1 MRVAFVTGPALVLE
15 KMELLTEYAN
25 LQPSSVSQ
33 SIVLALLNS
42 WGVQGFKDQCH
53 TVSQFYKGRRD
64 VFEAALNKHLGGMVE
79 YTSPEA
85 GMFLWFKLLIP
96 PPSDDLN
103 ATEGDSAELI
113 RSKAFD
119 NGVLA
124 LPGTSFFANGRRSA
138 YVRAS
143 FSVLNDED
151 TDEALRRL
159 AEVVREA
166 RGEKS

>member
-1 MRVAFVTGPALVLE
+1 M
-15 KMELLTEYAN
+15 
-25 LQPSSVSQ
+25 
-33 SIVLALLNS
+33 LALLNS
-42 WGVQGFKDQCH
+42 WGIQGFKDQCH

-85 GMFLWFKLLIP
+85 GMFLWCVFMWRKVKRAGFVYVLPLLRFQLLIP

-103 ATEGDSAELI
+103 STEGDSAELI

>member
-1 MRVAFVTGPALVLE
+1 
-15 KMELLTEYAN
+15 
-25 LQPSSVSQ
+25 
-33 SIVLALLNS
+33 
-42 WGVQGFKDQCH
+42 
-53 TVSQFYKGRRD
+53 
-64 VFEAALNKHLGGMVE
+64 MVD

-85 GMFLWFKLLIP
+85 GMFLWCVFMWRKVKHAGFVYELPLLRFKLLIP

-103 ATEGDSAELI
+103 STEGDSTELI

-159 AEVVREA
+159 AEVVREV